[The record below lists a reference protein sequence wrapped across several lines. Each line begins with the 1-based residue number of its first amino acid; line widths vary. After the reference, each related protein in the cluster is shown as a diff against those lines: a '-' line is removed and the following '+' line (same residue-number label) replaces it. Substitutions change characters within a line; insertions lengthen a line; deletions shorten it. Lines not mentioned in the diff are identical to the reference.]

1 MHPHHSPCTL
11 VNYRVL
17 RGFTIGNPLGSRDS
31 TCVEVMTTLH
41 GSVPSL
47 RRRAEGCVLLERLP
61 PYTWVHLRAFR
72 ASLVTVRVEGDSVH
86 FFERSDMDQRV
97 VIVDQFTTT
106 MAFIQEA
113 LANLRQDIDMPQAP
127 PYLLHGHSEV
137 TTPTVVHTTV
147 FEDTHARMDRIE
159 QCIREL
165 TLEGAA
171 WLMDLDGNQF
181 SEPTNVDQ
189 LKKYYV

>member
-1 MHPHHSPCTL
+1 MCGGDDHLAWKRPISSKACRGLRTTGETPSLHVGTSKGLQSLFGHGLDSVFPLL
-11 VNYRVL
+11 VSSQS
-17 RGFTIGNPLGSRDS
+17 RGGLSSLFREIR
-31 TCVEVMTTLH
+31 H
-41 GSVPSL
+41 GS
-47 RRRAEGCVLLERLP
+47 A
-61 PYTWVHLRAFR
+61 
-72 ASLVTVRVEGDSVH
+72 
-86 FFERSDMDQRV
+86 V

-159 QCIREL
+159 QRIREL